1 MKRSP
6 WDRSDPEP
14 PRPAKIVSGL
24 KSDFSRILETLCK
37 QSALPVLA
45 ALTIILML
53 IEIHHIPLEAPR
65 PEALQKRPQK
75 PIRT

>member
-45 ALTIILML
+45 ALTIISNVN
-53 IEIHHIPLEAPR
+53 
-65 PEALQKRPQK
+65 
-75 PIRT
+75 

>member
-14 PRPAKIVSGL
+14 SRPAKIVSGL

-53 IEIHHIPLEAPR
+53 IEIHHIPLEAPH
-65 PEALQKRPQK
+65 LKRCRRGP
-75 PIRT
+75 RSL